1 MTSKLGVK
9 LPHKWAG
16 NENWKDIE
24 VDNGEVSYNAIGRPL
39 YRECEFGKY
48 VVPIRLIIPTLKT
61 SFLERCGGEGHYLIT
76 RTSTLTGK
84 TYTDY
89 ACEYHA
95 KEWIAPHV

>member
-1 MTSKLGVK
+1 MTSKLGVE

-39 YRECEFGKY
+39 YRQCEFDLDLLRIPGKIN
-48 VVPIRLIIPTLKT
+48 PIGLT
-61 SFLERCGGEGHYLIT
+61 CGGEGHYLIT
-76 RTSTLTGK
+76 RTSTLTGN

-89 ACEYHA
+89 ACLYHA
-95 KEWIAPHV
+95 KMWINPNA